1 MYLTAIIIIC
11 VTAVAI
17 TYLLTHYGL
26 TVNMTYTNKDKET
39 LPEIIQPTDEE
50 KQRGNMDSV
59 ISEIYDAFDINIK
72 EADA

>member
-39 LPEIIQPTDEE
+39 LPEIIQPSDEE